1 MRARHDGSGDGAS
14 MVVNE
19 GGVQLVTAAL
29 RFSDA
34 LSINQVIDLTA
45 LGSRV
50 RTPDPGLA
58 EAIS

>member
-1 MRARHDGSGDGAS
+1 MARFSLVAS
-14 MVVNE
+14 AD
-19 GGVQLVTAAL
+19 TAAI
-29 RFSDA
+29 RIGSA